1 MPKLSVFNQISVD
14 GFFVDEHGDMS
25 WAHRQDAEWEAF
37 ASENAS
43 GGGAL
48 LFGRITYDLMASYWP
63 TPEAIEAMPTVAE
76 GMNRMPKVVFS
87 RTLDQPLWEN
97 TELVN
102 GDIEAAVERMKGEP
116 GPDMVIMGSG
126 TIVSQLTEARLI
138 DAYELVVTPIVLG
151 SGRTLF
157 EGVKEK
163 VDLKLTDT
171 RAFQNGNVV
180 HRYEPAG

>member
-1 MPKLSVFNQISVD
+1 MRKLSVFNSVSID

-25 WAHRQDAEWEAF
+25 WAHRQDAEWDAF

-63 TPEAIEAMPTVAE
+63 TPEALEAMPVVAE
-76 GMNRMPKVVFS
+76 GMNGMPKVVFS
-87 RTLDQPLWEN
+87 RTLDRPLWEN

-102 GDIEAAVERMKGEP
+102 GDIEAAVQRMKDES

-126 TIVSQLTEARLI
+126 SIVSQLTEAHLI
-138 DAYELVVTPIVLG
+138 DEYQLVVVPVVLG
-151 SGRTLF
+151 RGRTLF
-157 EGVKEK
+157 EGVTQK
-163 VDLKLTDT
+163 VDLMLTST
-171 RAFQNGNVV
+171 RVFQNGNAV
-180 HRYEPAG
+180 HRYQRAG